1 MRLFDI
7 INEQILLEIS
17 DKVKSDM
24 REKYKEKDPN
34 LTDDQI
40 DFYLDRW
47 DRYVQSFPPNKRDI
61 TKISFREL
69 ERLIDHAETVSQLKG
84 RAKQEYDFDLGD
96 DLLYDK
102 DNLVIYRGDARE
114 KCIRYGEGYTWCI
127 SRKDSSN
134 LYYSYRMGNDQPI
147 FYFVFDKNRDVSDP
161 FHAVVV
167 HVLQDGRFKLTTAPN
182 AGDRNISWEEI
193 VSQMP
198 RLSNLK
204 QIFQPKPISKQEQEF
219 YTKFGRPVDLEA
231 YRSYTLKDKYQYIQ
245 MGHRLSTEQQIETP
259 KELVGVYVKMPGRDL
274 DDIALSTL
282 DRLKGGDLRKI
293 LSAIK
298 PNNAYDLIMKRGYNY
313 NPKSNT
319 LKSFMGELVELAK
332 QHVSDISL
340 DDTYS
345 LEGLY
350 GGREEH
356 SDSETT
362 EYYRELDQFVTSH
375 TEEVIE
381 NQVLTTPE
389 NAYKFANRIVD
400 GRWQRGEDVIA
411 TSPKYTYLYAKDC
424 LKNERFP
431 KGEPAI
437 AKHAG
442 ASVLYAANI
451 IGGAFPMAE
460 DSIIKNHRTSYEYA
474 RHALKKAFPK
484 GENAISTDAESSYN
498 YAVIVL
504 GERFPEGE
512 PAIAS
517 IPAFKY
523 KYERRFGVEL

>member
-1 MRLFDI
+1 
-7 INEQILLEIS
+7 
-17 DKVKSDM
+17 
-24 REKYKEKDPN
+24 
-34 LTDDQI
+34 
-40 DFYLDRW
+40 
-47 DRYVQSFPPNKRDI
+47 
-61 TKISFREL
+61 
-69 ERLIDHAETVSQLKG
+69 
-84 RAKQEYDFDLGD
+84 
-96 DLLYDK
+96 
-102 DNLVIYRGDARE
+102 
-114 KCIRYGEGYTWCI
+114 
-127 SRKDSSN
+127 
-134 LYYSYRMGNDQPI
+134 
-147 FYFVFDKNRDVSDP
+147 
-161 FHAVVV
+161 
-167 HVLQDGRFKLTTAPN
+167 
-182 AGDRNISWEEI
+182 
-193 VSQMP
+193 
-198 RLSNLK
+198 
-204 QIFQPKPISKQEQEF
+204 
-219 YTKFGRPVDLEA
+219 
-231 YRSYTLKDKYQYIQ
+231 
-245 MGHRLSTEQQIETP
+245 MGHRLSTEQQLETP
-259 KELVGVYVKMPGRDL
+259 KELIGVYVKMPGRDL

-298 PNNAYDLIMKRGYNY
+298 PNNAYDLITKRGYNY
-313 NPKSNT
+313 NPRST
-319 LKSFMGELVELAK
+319 ALKSFMGGLVDMAK
-332 QHVSDISL
+332 QYVSDISL

-345 LEGLY
+345 LKGLY

-362 EYYRELDQFVTSH
+362 EYYKELDQFMTSH

-381 NQVLTTPE
+381 KQVLTTPE
-389 NAYKFANRIVD
+389 NAYNFANRIVE
-400 GRWQRGEDVIA
+400 GRWERGEDVIA

-484 GENAISTDAESSYN
+484 GESAIATDAESSYN

-517 IPAFKY
+517 NPSFKS
-523 KYERRFGVEL
+523 KYERQFGVEL